1 MTGGESIRAGAAAAG
16 AFVAVLASSAFAAED
31 RPFPLP
37 PEEWPK
43 TIEDRQIISFA
54 LIDRLEYAWG
64 DDDDTHVWDAQGW
77 IGGDWN
83 KFWFKTEGE
92 NVVGGETEEAQFEA
106 LYARLIAP
114 FWYLQAGLR
123 HDTRPEPSRS
133 YAAFGIQGLGL
144 YWFEVDATTYAS
156 EEGDVSANFEAE
168 YDFLLTQRLI
178 LQPRF
183 ETSIAANE
191 VEELGVGRGFN
202 DVALGLRLRYEI
214 RREFAPYV
222 GVAWSRKLGDTAD
235 IARREGADIESAAV
249 VGGIRAWF

>member
-1 MTGGESIRAGAAAAG
+1 MNARGRKWLSAAAG
-16 AFVAVLASSAFAAED
+16 LFCALLASTSLAAEG

-37 PEEWPK
+37 PKEWPK
-43 TIEDRQIISFA
+43 TIEDQQIVSFA

-64 DDDDTHVWDAQGW
+64 DDVDTRVWDAQGW

-92 NVVGGETEEAQFEA
+92 DVVGGETEEAQFEA

-114 FWYLQAGLR
+114 FWYLQAGIR
-123 HDTRPEPSRS
+123 HDAHPDPSRA
-133 YAAFGIQGLGL
+133 YGAFGIQGLAL
-144 YWFEVDATTYAS
+144 YWFEFDATAYIS
-156 EEGDVSANFEAE
+156 EEGDVSANVEAE

-183 ETSIAANE
+183 ETNIAGNE
-191 VEELGVGRGFN
+191 VEELGVGQGFN
-202 DVALGLRLRYEI
+202 DVELGLRLRYEI

-235 IARREGADIESAAV
+235 LARNEGEDIESTALVA
-249 VGGIRAWF
+249 GIRAWF